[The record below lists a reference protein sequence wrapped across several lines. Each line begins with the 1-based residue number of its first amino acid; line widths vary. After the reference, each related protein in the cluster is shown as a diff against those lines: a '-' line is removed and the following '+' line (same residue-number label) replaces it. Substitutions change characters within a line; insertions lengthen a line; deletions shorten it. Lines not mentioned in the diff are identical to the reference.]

1 MINYYKYLPVSQ
13 EDENWGLCVLNTG
26 CTHVEPSGCY
36 PSKTHP
42 SHHNFNW
49 KNGRIL
55 NEYQVIYIT
64 KGQGIF
70 ESDNCKLKEVK
81 AGTLIFLFP
90 GERHRYKPDGHTGW
104 DEYWIG
110 LQGEILDNLVLKG
123 FFKVET
129 PCIYIGFNESVF
141 NLFNTIIEKTKQE
154 HSGYQPLIAG
164 AALHL
169 MGICHSITK
178 QYAIDSEENMV
189 IVNQARLLFRANIAE
204 AFSAEE
210 AAAQLNIGYSRFRK
224 IFKNYT
230 GLSPGQYYI
239 QLKIDLAKELL
250 NDPGISVKEIAFN
263 LNFES
268 YFYFAKLFKEK
279 TGLSPTDY
287 RTRSVGQLQ
296 AGRLAAPG
304 H

>member
-13 EDENWGLCVLNTG
+13 DDENWGLCVLNTG
-26 CTHVEPSGCY
+26 CTHVEAAGCY

-55 NEYQVIYIT
+55 NEYQIIYIT
-64 KGQGIF
+64 KGQGVF
-70 ESDNCKLKEVK
+70 ESDNCKMKAVK

-90 GERHRYKPDGHTGW
+90 GERHRYKPDDQTGW

-110 LQGEILDNLVLKG
+110 LKGEILDNLVKKG
-123 FFKVET
+123 FFKPET
-129 PCIYIGFNESVF
+129 PCLYIGFNENVF
-141 NLFNTIIEKTKQE
+141 SLFNSIIEITKQE
-154 HSGYQPLIAG
+154 TSGYQPAISG

-169 MGICHSITK
+169 MGNCHSIIK
-178 QYAIDSEENMV
+178 QDAFESEENQI

-204 AFSAEE
+204 AFSPQE
-210 AAAQLNIGYSRFRK
+210 AANQLNIGYSRFRK

-239 QLKIDLAKELL
+239 QLKIDRAKKIIERT
-250 NDPGISVKEIAFN
+250 
-263 LNFES
+263 
-268 YFYFAKLFKEK
+268 LFVCERDRVQIKFRILFLFRK
-279 TGLSPTDY
+279 
-287 RTRSVGQLQ
+287 VI
-296 AGRLAAPG
+296 
-304 H
+304 

>member
-1 MINYYKYLPVSQ
+1 MINYYKYLPVSRD
-13 EDENWGLCVLNTG
+13 DENWGLCVLNSG
-26 CTHVEPSGCY
+26 CTHVEAAGCY

-49 KNGRIL
+49 TNGRIL
-55 NEYQVIYIT
+55 YEYQIIYIT

-70 ESDNCKLKEVK
+70 ESDSCKMKAIK

-90 GERHRYKPDGHTGW
+90 GERHRYKPDEQTGW

-110 LQGEILDNLVLKG
+110 LKGEILDKLVKKG
-123 FFKVET
+123 FFKPDM
-129 PCIYIGFNESVF
+129 PCMYIGFNENVF
-141 NLFNTIIEKTKQE
+141 SLFNSIIETTKQE
-154 HSGYQPLIAG
+154 TPGYQPAISG

-169 MGICHSITK
+169 MGNCYSLIK
-178 QYAIDSEENMV
+178 QGGFESEENQI

-204 AFSAEE
+204 TFSPQD
-210 AAAQLNIGYSRFRK
+210 AADQLNIGYSRFRK

-239 QLKIDLAKELL
+239 QLKIDRAKELL
-250 NDPGISVKEIAFN
+250 NEHSLSVKEIAFK

-279 TGLSPTDY
+279 AGLSPTDY
-287 RTRSVGQLQ
+287 RKRS
-296 AGRLAAPG
+296 AG
-304 H
+304 